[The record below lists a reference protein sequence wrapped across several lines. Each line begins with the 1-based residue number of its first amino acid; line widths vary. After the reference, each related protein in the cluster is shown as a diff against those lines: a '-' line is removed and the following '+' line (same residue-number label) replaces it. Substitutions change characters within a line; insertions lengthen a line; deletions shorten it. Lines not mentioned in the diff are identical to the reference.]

1 MSPLPSDRSSAVS
14 SNNGTNCDAKKH
26 QVQFLRFSHIF
37 ASIVREI
44 LEVKLLEEVA
54 PHPLTLPQFHLLK
67 AVAYDG
73 AYHVGDVASLLGVS
87 APAGTKNID
96 KLERLG
102 FISRTPSKQDR
113 RVTLLTASQ
122 KGRRLVRKY
131 ESLKAERLA
140 PILDEF
146 TPAEL
151 DRLAQLLERFVLSV
165 VENEDSDAG
174 LCLWCA
180 AYCEEDCSVGKARG
194 ACPYQQLREAHHSE
208 GAVGRT
214 SCMS

>member
-1 MSPLPSDRSSAVS
+1 MVLMPDSRSSLTHSKKAKNS
-14 SNNGTNCDAKKH
+14 DAEKN
-26 QVQFLRFSHIF
+26 QIQFLRFSHIF
-37 ASIVREI
+37 ASIMREI

-67 AVAYDG
+67 AVTRNG
-73 AYHVGDVASLLGVS
+73 AYHVGDIASFLGVS

-102 FISRTPSKQDR
+102 FILRTPSKQDR
-113 RVTLLTASQ
+113 RVTLLTASS

-131 ESLKAERLA
+131 ESLKADRLA
-140 PILDEF
+140 PILEEF

-151 DRLAQLLERFVLSV
+151 DRLAHLLERFVLSV
-165 VENEDSDAG
+165 IENQESDAG

-180 AYCEEDCSVGKARG
+180 AYCEEECSVGQARG
-194 ACPYQQLREAHHSE
+194 TCPYQRLREAHPSN
-208 GAVGRT
+208 GAVGRA
-214 SCMS
+214 S